1 MMAAEGARGRYLQQ
15 RWLARLGALP
25 GELSSESSP
34 QRGLLRVAA
43 YWQSPCTTAA
53 STSESEAQAQVT
65 ICVQLKATADV
76 DFGALPGELSSQSSP
91 QRGLLRAAAS
101 WQSPCTT
108 AASTSRVGGAGASHH
123 FRAAGG
129 DS

>member
-53 STSESEAQAQVT
+53 STS
-65 ICVQLKATADV
+65 
-76 DFGALPGELSSQSSP
+76 
-91 QRGLLRAAAS
+91 
-101 WQSPCTT
+101 
-108 AASTSRVGGAGASHH
+108 RVGGAGASHH

>member
-43 YWQSPCTTAA
+43 
-53 STSESEAQAQVT
+53 
-65 ICVQLKATADV
+65 
-76 DFGALPGELSSQSSP
+76 
-91 QRGLLRAAAS
+91 S

>member
-43 YWQSPCTTAA
+43 YWQSPYTTAA
-53 STSESEAQAQVT
+53 ST
-65 ICVQLKATADV
+65 
-76 DFGALPGELSSQSSP
+76 
-91 QRGLLRAAAS
+91 R
-101 WQSPCTT
+101 
-108 AASTSRVGGAGASHH
+108 RVGGAGASHH
-123 FRAAGG
+123 LRAAEG